1 MHVTTRA
8 FILLAVTA
16 LAACGRG
23 PAPAAA
29 PDAATPPA
37 ATASVAAAPA
47 AAPAAAAP
55 GAAAAAPAT
64 PAGESNVVENEGGD
78 PGSAAL
84 ERTVSLPPAAQLPA
98 GKWTAGTN
106 YRVISPAQPTD
117 AGSGKVE
124 VLEIFWYACPHCYA
138 LEPYIESWKKRKAP
152 YIEFVRVPVMW
163 GPIHRAH
170 AQLYYTLKALGKLE
184 TLNTRA
190 FQEVHRLVELKK
202 PPLVTPGDDA
212 ETLHL
217 MSNWAAS
224 QGINAREFTDA
235 WNSFSVN
242 KDLQTAEE
250 LTRRYRVEGVPLF
263 IVNGKYLT
271 DVGMAGGQA
280 NLVSLLDDLAASEKR
295 P

>member
-1 MHVTTRA
+1 MRTATRVLA
-8 FILLAVTA
+8 LLAIAA
-16 LAACGRG
+16 LAACSRE

-29 PDAATPPA
+29 PEAAVTTTETSTP
-37 ATASVAAAPA
+37 APA
-47 AAPAAAAP
+47 TAAP
-55 GAAAAAPAT
+55 GTTPALPAT
-64 PAGESNVVENEGGD
+64 PAGESAAPDVEPAD

-84 ERTVSLPPAAQLPA
+84 ERAVPLPAAAQLPA
-98 GKWTAGTN
+98 GKWTPGTH
-106 YRVISPAQPTD
+106 YRVVSPAQPTD
-117 AGSGKVE
+117 VGSGKVE
-124 VLEIFWYACPHCYA
+124 VLEIFWYACPHCYS
-138 LEPYIESWKKRKAP
+138 LEPYIESWKKKHAP

-170 AQLYYTLKALGKLE
+170 AQLYYTLKALGRLE
-184 TLNTRA
+184 ALNARA
-190 FQEVHRLVELKK
+190 FQEVHRLVELQK

-224 QGINAREFTDA
+224 QGISARDFSDA

-242 KDLQTAEE
+242 KDMQTAEE

-263 IVNGKYLT
+263 IVNGKYIT
-271 DVGMAGGQA
+271 DVGMASGQA

-295 P
+295 R